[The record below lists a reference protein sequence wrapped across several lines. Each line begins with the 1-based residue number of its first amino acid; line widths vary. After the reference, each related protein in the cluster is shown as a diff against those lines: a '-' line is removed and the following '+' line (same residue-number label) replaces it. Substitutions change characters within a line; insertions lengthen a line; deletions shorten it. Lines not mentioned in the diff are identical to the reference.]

1 MSTPPIPSVF
11 YKPSAN
17 CAYSQLV
24 NRIQGTQP
32 VVEPPNPVPENTNGV
47 QAMYNHQAYIQH
59 YQQYGYYPTYD
70 PNNPYYAAYAQ
81 NPAAYEQYKQYYEQN
96 CTSNPYAQ
104 IVSNV
109 KGNFI

>member
-1 MSTPPIPSVF
+1 MF

-32 VVEPPNPVPENTNGV
+32 VQEPVNPTPEASNGLAAYH
-47 QAMYNHQAYIQH
+47 QQAYLY

-70 PNNPYYAAYAQ
+70 QYYAAYGQ
-81 NPAAYEQYKQYYEQN
+81 NAATYEQYKQYYEKSIAN
-96 CTSNPYAQ
+96 NNPYAQ

-109 KGNFI
+109 KGKTLAFCEKKL